1 MTIGQW
7 GHTLMY
13 YVEVV
18 DAKHIHPIY
27 LSIIPPTTSSGS
39 IIEGS
44 SNNTVNQEG
53 LNTQNNASC
62 SIALFVGVRFH
73 LAEIHIWLTQLGLRI
88 CGIFPFDWVP
98 SVCEYPI
105 WTRNIIGPRHYWN
118 SLSTSWHGKFI
129 NKRTWQVIV
138 YLDTKWGPPMTP
150 LPT

>member
-1 MTIGQW
+1 
-7 GHTLMY
+7 MY

-73 LAEIHIWLTQLGLRI
+73 LAERYMVDST
-88 CGIFPFDWVP
+88 GIA
-98 SVCEYPI
+98 
-105 WTRNIIGPRHYWN
+105 HLWN
-118 SLSTSWHGKFI
+118 FSF
-129 NKRTWQVIV
+129 
-138 YLDTKWGPPMTP
+138 
-150 LPT
+150 